1 MELLP
6 NVLHEFKKNVFHHGD
21 AVEESQRSGKSV
33 DTTETFLTNNLQ
45 ARLAERIRRHD
56 QTFSTRFG
64 VYKQEEEKKQQE
76 ETKSTNA
83 P

>member
-6 NVLHEFKKNVFHHGD
+6 NVLHEFKKNVFQLKD
-21 AVEESQRSGKSV
+21 AAEESQKSGKSV

-56 QTFSTRFG
+56 ETFNTRFG
-64 VYKQEEEKKQQE
+64 V
-76 ETKSTNA
+76 
-83 P
+83 